1 MEYDTEKITLYNP
14 TLITSKNITKINGK
28 YTYKLKLFDKIF
40 YSGDEIL
47 YLDNFNYDNYSYNN
61 IVKLLNFAILL
72 IVLSMAFISKKILKS
87 NLITFVYTSICFIL
101 VIYNFMISFI
111 NVQFFTYVFI
121 TLSILINFLLFLYF
135 YFND

>member
-61 IVKLLNFAILL
+61 IVKLLNFVILL
-72 IVLSMAFISKKILKS
+72 LYYLWPYKQKNFKS

-101 VIYNFMISFI
+101 VIYNFMIK
-111 NVQFFTYVFI
+111 
-121 TLSILINFLLFLYF
+121 F
-135 YFND
+135 Y